1 MRKSVPVLAL
11 AALAFA
17 GTAHAQGGGYPDAY
31 ALRPLALPTGMVEL
45 KVPVIINLS
54 KGAVAKPVFIPLELR
69 LGLTSE
75 LELRLFHPIHGLCVS
90 GQAKGCGRVYNDV
103 GLGLLYSVMR
113 EQGMELALLGAVEVT
128 SFSRP
133 AKVRLDAGLAFKYV
147 HAPFSIAAWPYVGI
161 GLNHRNE
168 NGDSINI
175 PVEFA
180 FQLSPP
186 TALFLES
193 GFYGDAHDFGN
204 SWSSPLG
211 VGINYLLKHGIDLG
225 AEFKLDGPVGS
236 SGGSVDGREFIV
248 YFALRN

>member
-1 MRKSVPVLAL
+1 MRKFVPALTL

-17 GTAHAQGGGYPDAY
+17 GTAHAQGGYPDAY
-31 ALRPLALPTGMVEL
+31 ALRPLQLPTGMVQL
-45 KVPVIINLS
+45 KVPVIMNLS
-54 KGAVAKPVFIPLELR
+54 KGSVAKPVFIPLELR

-75 LELRLFHPIHGLCVS
+75 LELRLFHPAFGLCVS

-103 GLGLLYSVMR
+103 GLGMLYSLMR
-113 EQGMELALLGAVEVT
+113 EQGMEFALLGAVEVT

-133 AKVRLDAGLAFKYV
+133 AKVRLDAGLGFKYV
-147 HAPFSIAAWPYVGI
+147 RAPFSIAAWPYVGV

-175 PVEFA
+175 PIEFA
-180 FQLSPP
+180 FQLSSPA
-186 TALFLES
+186 ALFLES
-193 GFYGDAHDFGN
+193 GFYGDAHDFGH

-211 VGINYLLKHGIDLG
+211 VGINYLLQHGVDLG

-236 SGGSVDGREFIV
+236 NGGSVDGRELIV
-248 YFALRN
+248 YFAIRN